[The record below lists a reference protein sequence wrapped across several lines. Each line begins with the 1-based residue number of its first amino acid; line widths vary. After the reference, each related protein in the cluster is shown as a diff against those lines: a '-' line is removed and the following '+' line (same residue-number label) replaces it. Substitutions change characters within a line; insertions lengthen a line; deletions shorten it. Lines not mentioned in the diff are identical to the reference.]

1 MIFFRFR
8 QIFIEKIARIS
19 KKCCTFALAFRASG
33 CSAVGSALRS
43 GRRGRAFESPHSDT
57 VKDKRVYRNERCT
70 PFFIMP
76 YSNQLTEMKTYPRIM
91 RKDYSRIL
99 ARFQKVTFF
108 PTIVVGIL
116 IQVLPDPAP
125 SSVKSCAKFCL
136 TTSLFQ

>member
-1 MIFFRFR
+1 MND
-8 QIFIEKIARIS
+8 
-19 KKCCTFALAFRASG
+19 AL
-33 CSAVGSALRS
+33 L
-43 GRRGRAFESPHSDT
+43 
-57 VKDKRVYRNERCT
+57 
-70 PFFIMP
+70 FFIMP

-125 SSVKSCAKFCL
+125 SSVKSCAKFYL
-136 TTSLFQ
+136 TLPVKRLNIYF

>member
-1 MIFFRFR
+1 
-8 QIFIEKIARIS
+8 
-19 KKCCTFALAFRASG
+19 
-33 CSAVGSALRS
+33 
-43 GRRGRAFESPHSDT
+43 
-57 VKDKRVYRNERCT
+57 
-70 PFFIMP
+70 
-76 YSNQLTEMKTYPRIM
+76 M